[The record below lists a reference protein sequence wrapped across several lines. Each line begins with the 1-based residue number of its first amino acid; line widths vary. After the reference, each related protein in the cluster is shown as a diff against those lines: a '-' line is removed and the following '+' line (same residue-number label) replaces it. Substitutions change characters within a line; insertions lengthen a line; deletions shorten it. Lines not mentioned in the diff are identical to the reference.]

1 MELSAQPGL
10 VPQHA
15 AACLSIS
22 LTSGR
27 LNIHP
32 SMDPWRAMHALA
44 RRRVGAHPAILSD
57 PSESGPGQRRRP
69 TCSCMGRIRPYMY
82 GSTRPSHPP
91 GQLCCA
97 LFPFLSSLLRSVV
110 DCLRMRPVCLLRRPH
125 RTSSSQIRPLTCR
138 AAHQFVTSVAV
149 AGIVVGERDSVY
161 SPAPARRQKLRLAPS
176 TAGTKVHDTHV
187 PRQGSSP
194 PVSFPANDFRGRLQN
209 TFPRPQ
215 PRPRLSVFPPYPPDP
230 EPPSPSSRAACQS
243 TNNPLTP
250 YTPSNTKSR
259 GASCSSL
266 SILRAFLLAGCLSPA
281 ATPPDSL
288 STLHLLRRNI
298 LFLVPHT
305 PHHGRRHD
313 KRADGARRQ
322 RQGLVRREA
331 QPRRPLHRGQQ
342 AGQCAPSKVK
352 DFVAQSDGHTVIT
365 NVLIANNGIAAVK
378 EIRSVR
384 KWAYETFGDER
395 AIHFTVMA
403 TPEDLQANADYIR
416 MADHYVEVPGGTN
429 NHNYANVELIV
440 DIAERMNVHAVW
452 AGWGHASENPK
463 LPESLAASPNK
474 IVFIGPPGSAMRSL
488 GDKISSTIVAQHAD
502 VPCIPWSGTGVS
514 EVELDNKGIV
524 TVSDKV
530 YAKGCVTSWQEGLE
544 RAKEIGFPVMIK
556 ASEGG
561 GGKGRRQRDPG
572 LPIFIMKL
580 AGNARHL
587 EVQLL
592 ADQYG
597 NNISLFGRDCSVQRR
612 HQKIIEEAPV
622 TIAKSDTFK
631 AMEDAAVRL
640 GRLVGYVSAGTVEYL
655 YSHADDKFYFLE
667 LNPRLQVEHPTTE
680 MVSGVNLPA
689 AQLQIAMG
697 VPLHRIR
704 DIRVLYGV
712 DPKTTSEI
720 DFEFKREGSTPA
732 RASKPSNGV
741 MHELNFRSSS
751 NVWGYFS
758 VGTQGGIHSFS
769 DSQFGHIFA
778 YGENRQA
785 SRKHMVVALKELS
798 IRGDFRTTVEYL
810 IKLLETEAFE
820 DNTISTG
827 WLDELI
833 SKRLTA
839 ERPDTMLAV
848 VCGAVTKAH
857 IASETCMAEYRAGL
871 EKGQVPSKDI
881 LKTVFTIDFIYEGFR
896 YKFTATRASSDSY
909 HLFINGSKCSVGVRA
924 LSDGGLLILLDGH
937 SHNVYWK
944 EEVGATR
951 LSVDSKTCLL
961 EQENDPTQLRTPSPG
976 KLVKYSVENGAHV
989 KAGQTFAEVEVMKMY
1004 MPLVTQEDGIVQ
1016 LIKQPG
1022 ATLEAGDILGILA
1035 LDDPSRVKQAQAFV
1049 DKLPPYGDPVVV
1061 GNKAAQRFG
1070 VLKNIIMNI
1079 LMGYDNS
1086 VIMAPSLKE
1095 LIEVLRNPELPYSEW
1110 NAQFSALHA
1119 RMPQKLDSL
1128 FGQIVEKARS
1138 RHVEFPA
1145 KALQKAFQK
1154 FLDESVADS
1163 DADMLK
1169 TTLAPLTEILEIY
1182 ADGQK
1187 ARELHFVQSL
1197 LDAYWEVERLFSTQ
1211 TQEDSVVLKLRDQNK
1226 DSINKVVQTVLSHSR
1241 VSAKSSLVLAILDEY
1256 RPNKPNV
1263 GNISKYLRDSLR
1275 RLTEL
1280 SSRATS
1286 KVSLKAREIMIQCS
1300 LPSLEERTAQME
1312 HILRSSVVESRYGES
1327 GWDHREPNLEVIK
1340 EVVDSKYTVF
1350 DVLPLFFAH
1359 EDPWVALASLEV
1371 YVRRAYRAYILKQIE
1386 YHSDETD
1393 SPLFVSWDFQL
1404 RKIGQSEFG
1413 LPLQSAAPS
1422 TPGTPSASSDLK
1434 MKRIYS
1440 ISDMSYL
1447 TSKWEDEPTR
1457 KGIIVPCKYVDEAE
1471 ELIQKALE
1479 TLAFHNKQ
1487 KKQQNGTQIL
1497 ADLNDKRKPL
1507 SSIKNAAKRDD
1518 ELSAVINVAIRD
1530 VEGADDQELMSR
1542 IRPIVQ
1548 QFKGELLARGVRRLT
1563 FICGHNDGSYPGY
1576 YTFRGPEY
1584 EEDDS
1589 IRHSEP
1595 ALAFQLELARLGKF
1609 HIKPVFTE
1617 NKNIHVYEA
1626 IGKAVDT
1633 DKRYFTR
1640 AVIRPGRLRDE
1651 IPTAE
1656 YLISEADRVINDI
1669 FDALEIIGNNSS
1681 DLNHIFMNFSPV
1693 FQLDPQQVEQS
1704 LQGFLDRFG
1713 ARGWRL
1719 RVAQVEIR
1727 IICTD
1732 PATGAPYPL
1741 RVVITNTSGYVV
1753 DVDMYA
1759 ERKSEKGD
1767 WVFHS
1772 IGGTKEKGP
1781 LHLLS
1786 VSTPYATK
1794 NALQPKRYKAHLMG
1808 TQYVYDFPEL
1818 FRQAIQNSWVKA
1830 VKNQPAIASQ
1840 QPKVGECITFTELVL
1855 DDKDNLDEV
1864 NREPGTNTCGMVGWI
1879 FKARTP
1885 EYPAGRRF
1893 IVVANDITYKIG
1905 SFGPKEDNFFHK
1917 CTELARKLGIP
1928 RIYLSANSG
1937 ARLGLAEELMPH
1949 FKVAW
1954 NDAEKQDQGFRYLY
1968 LDDKALERFKDDVIT
1983 EEVSEDGEKRHK
1995 IVTII
2000 GNEDGL
2006 GVECLRGSGLIAG
2019 ATSRAYNDIFTV
2031 TLVTC
2036 RSVGI
2041 GAYLVRLGQRA
2052 VQIEG
2057 QPIIL
2062 TGAPALNNL
2071 LGREVYTSNLQLGG
2085 TQIMYRNG
2093 VSHMTANDDFAGVSR
2108 IVEWMSFVP
2117 EKRNGPVPVSP
2128 SADAWDRDVVY
2139 CPPQKQPYDVR
2150 WMISGKHDDD
2160 GSFQSGLFDKDS
2172 FVETLGGWARTVVV
2186 GRARLGGIPMGV
2198 IAVETRSV
2206 ENITPADPANPD
2218 SMEQVSNEAGG
2229 VWYPNSAFK
2238 TAQAINDFNN
2248 GEQLPLMILAN
2259 WRGFSGGQRDMYN
2272 EVLKYGSFIVDAL
2285 VKYEQPIFVYIPP
2298 FGELRGGSW
2307 VVVDPTINPTAMEMY
2322 ADVEARGGVL
2332 EPEGII
2338 GIKYRKEK
2346 QLETM
2351 ARNDPTYASLRKQLE
2366 NKGLGPE
2373 EAAAIKKQVVARE
2386 KQLLPV
2392 YAQIAVQFADL
2403 HDRAGRM
2410 KAKGTIREVLEWSNA
2425 RRYFYWRLRRR
2436 LNEEYVLKRM
2446 ATSAVSTGA
2455 QPGSAKAT
2463 EAAEWY
2469 ERERKTIGDKVEAL
2483 KAEQL
2488 SAELSALVRGH
2499 KEAGFKGVR
2508 EVLRVMPVEER
2519 EAILKYLKE

>member
-1 MELSAQPGL
+1 
-10 VPQHA
+10 
-15 AACLSIS
+15 
-22 LTSGR
+22 
-27 LNIHP
+27 
-32 SMDPWRAMHALA
+32 
-44 RRRVGAHPAILSD
+44 
-57 PSESGPGQRRRP
+57 
-69 TCSCMGRIRPYMY
+69 
-82 GSTRPSHPP
+82 
-91 GQLCCA
+91 
-97 LFPFLSSLLRSVV
+97 
-110 DCLRMRPVCLLRRPH
+110 
-125 RTSSSQIRPLTCR
+125 
-138 AAHQFVTSVAV
+138 
-149 AGIVVGERDSVY
+149 
-161 SPAPARRQKLRLAPS
+161 
-176 TAGTKVHDTHV
+176 
-187 PRQGSSP
+187 
-194 PVSFPANDFRGRLQN
+194 
-209 TFPRPQ
+209 
-215 PRPRLSVFPPYPPDP
+215 
-230 EPPSPSSRAACQS
+230 
-243 TNNPLTP
+243 
-250 YTPSNTKSR
+250 
-259 GASCSSL
+259 
-266 SILRAFLLAGCLSPA
+266 
-281 ATPPDSL
+281 
-288 STLHLLRRNI
+288 
-298 LFLVPHT
+298 
-305 PHHGRRHD
+305 
-313 KRADGARRQ
+313 
-322 RQGLVRREA
+322 
-331 QPRRPLHRGQQ
+331 
-342 AGQCAPSKVK
+342 
-352 DFVAQSDGHTVIT
+352 
-365 NVLIANNGIAAVK
+365 
-378 EIRSVR
+378 
-384 KWAYETFGDER
+384 
-395 AIHFTVMA
+395 MA

-440 DIAERMNVHAVW
+440 DVAERMNVHAVW

-463 LPESLAASPNK
+463 LPESLAASPKK

-502 VPCIPWSGTGVS
+502 VPCIPWSGTGVDK
-514 EVELDNKGIV
+514 VDVDNKGIV
-524 TVSDKV
+524 TVADDI

-544 RAKEIGFPVMIK
+544 RAKEIGFPVMVK

-561 GGKGRRQRDPG
+561 GGKGIRKVTGEADFEALYKAAASEIPG
-572 LPIFIMKL
+572 SPIFIMKL

-622 TIAKSDTFK
+622 TIAKPDTFK

-640 GRLVGYVSAGTVEYL
+640 GKLVGYVSAGTVEYL
-655 YSHADDKFYFLE
+655 YSHSDDKFYFLE

-680 MVSGVNLPA
+680 MVTGVNLPA

-697 VPLHRIR
+697 IPLHRIR
-704 DIRVLYGV
+704 DIRLLYGI
-712 DPKTTSEI
+712 DPKTSTEI
-720 DFEFKREGSTPA
+720 DFNFSNEGSAESQRRPKPRGHTTACRITSEDPGEGF
-732 RASKPSNGV
+732 KPSNGV
-741 MHELNFRSSS
+741 LHDLNFRSSS

-778 YGENRQA
+778 YGENRSA

-810 IKLLETEAFE
+810 IKLLETEDFE

-839 ERPDTMLAV
+839 ERPDPILAV
-848 VCGAVTKAH
+848 ICGATTKAH
-857 IASETCMAEYRAGL
+857 IASEACMAEYRAGL

-881 LKTVFTIDFIYEGFR
+881 LRTVFNVDFIYEGFR
-896 YKFTATRASSDSY
+896 YKFTATRASADSY
-909 HLFINGSKCSVGVRA
+909 HLFINGSKCAVGVRA
-924 LSDGGLLILLDGH
+924 LSDGGLLILVDGH

-944 EEVGATR
+944 DEVGATR

-961 EQENDPTQLRTPSPG
+961 EQENDPTQLRSPSPG
-976 KLVKYSVENGAHV
+976 KLVKYTIDNGAHV

-1004 MPLVTQEDGIVQ
+1004 MPLVAQEDGVVQ

-1035 LDDPSRVKQAQAFV
+1035 LDDPSRVKQAQPFV
-1049 DKLPPYGDPVVV
+1049 DKLPTYGAPVVV
-1061 GNKAAQRFG
+1061 GNKPAQRFA
-1070 VLKNIIMNI
+1070 VLYKTLTNI
-1079 LMGYDNS
+1079 LAGYDNS
-1086 VIMAPSLKE
+1086 VVMASTLQE

-1119 RMPQKLDSL
+1119 RMPQKLDSQ
-1128 FGQIVEKARS
+1128 FTQIVERAKTRQTD
-1138 RHVEFPA
+1138 FPA
-1145 KALQKAFQK
+1145 KALSKAFAK
-1154 FLDESVADS
+1154 FLEENVAEG
-1163 DADMLK
+1163 DADLLK
-1169 TTLAPLTEILEIY
+1169 STLTPLTHILDIY
-1182 ADGQK
+1182 AEGSK
-1187 ARELHFVQSL
+1187 ARELNLIKEL
-1197 LDAYWEVERLFSTQ
+1197 LETYYEVEKLFVNRA
-1211 TQEDSVVLKLRDQNK
+1211 QEDSVILNLRDQNK
-1226 DSINKVVQTVLSHSR
+1226 DNIGNVVQTALSHSR
-1241 VSAKSSLVLAILDEY
+1241 VSAKSTLIVAILEEY

-1263 GNISKYLRDSLR
+1263 GNIGKHLRGTLTK
-1275 RLTEL
+1275 LTEL
-1280 SSRATS
+1280 STRATS
-1286 KVSLKAREIMIQCS
+1286 KVSLKAREIMIQCA
-1300 LPSLEERTAQME
+1300 LPSLEERTSQME
-1312 HILRSSVVESRYGES
+1312 HILRSSVIESRYGES
-1327 GWDHREPNLEVIK
+1327 GWDHREPSLEAIK

-1350 DVLPLFFAH
+1350 DVLTLFFAH
-1359 EDPWVALASLEV
+1359 DDPWVSLASLEV
-1371 YVRRAYRAYILKQIE
+1371 YVRRAYRAYVLNKVS
-1386 YHSDETD
+1386 YHNDESDN
-1393 SPLFVSWDFQL
+1393 PQFISWDFKL
-1404 RKIGQSEFG
+1404 RKLGEAEFG
-1413 LPLQSAAPS
+1413 LPLQSAVPS
-1422 TPGTPSASSDLK
+1422 TPGTPSDLDLGA
-1434 MKRIYS
+1434 KRIHS

-1447 TSKWEDEPTR
+1447 TAKMSEEPSRT
-1457 KGIIVPCKYVDEAE
+1457 GVIVPCKYIDDAE
-1471 ELIQKALE
+1471 DLLQKALE
-1479 TLAFHNKQ
+1479 TIAFHNKQ
-1487 KKQQNGTQIL
+1487 NKTTTASGLL
-1497 ADLNDKRKPL
+1497 ADLSGKRKPL
-1507 SSIKNAAKRDD
+1507 SAVKSQLSKDSE
-1518 ELSAVINVAIRD
+1518 ELSAVINVAVRD
-1530 VEGADDQELMSR
+1530 AESNDDEEVLSR
-1542 IRPIVQ
+1542 IRPIVE
-1548 QFKGELLARGVRRLT
+1548 QFKEELLNRGVRRLT
-1563 FICGHNDGSYPGY
+1563 FICGRSDGSYPGY

-1584 EEDDS
+1584 LEDDS

-1595 ALAFQLELARLGKF
+1595 ALAFQLELARLSKF

-1626 IGKAVDT
+1626 VGKAADT

-1656 YLISEADRVINDI
+1656 YLISEADRVVNDI
-1669 FDALEIIGNNSS
+1669 FDALEIIGSNNT
-1681 DLNHIFMNFSPV
+1681 DLNHIFLNFSPV
-1693 FQLDPQQVEQS
+1693 FQLDPQAVEHS

-1713 ARGWRL
+1713 ARAWRL
-1719 RVAQVEIR
+1719 RVSQVEIR

-1732 PATGAPYPL
+1732 PKTGTPYPL
-1741 RVVITNTSGYVV
+1741 RIGITNTSGFVV
-1753 DVDMYA
+1753 DVDLYA

-1781 LHLLS
+1781 MHLMP

-1794 NALQPKRYKAHLMG
+1794 NWDQPKRYKAHLMG

-1818 FRQAIQNSWVKA
+1818 FRQAIQNSWAKA
-1830 VKNQPAIASQ
+1830 VKSQPGLSVH
-1840 QPKVGECITFTELVL
+1840 QPKVGECLTFTELVI

-1879 FKARTP
+1879 FRARTP
-1885 EYPAGRRF
+1885 EYPSGRRF

-1954 NDAEKQDQGFRYLY
+1954 NEATKQQGGFRYLY
-1968 LDDKALERFKDDVIT
+1968 LDDAAKEQFKDAVIT

-1995 IVTII
+1995 IVTIV
-2000 GNEDGL
+2000 GQEDGL

-2062 TGAPALNNL
+2062 TGAGAINNL

-2093 VSHMTANDDFAGVSR
+2093 VSHMTANDDFEGISR

-2128 SADAWDRDVVY
+2128 STDAWDRDITYV
-2139 CPPQKQPYDVR
+2139 PPQKQPHDVR
-2150 WMISGKHDDD
+2150 WLIAGKHEDD

-2198 IAVETRSV
+2198 IAVETRSI
-2206 ENITPADPANPD
+2206 ENTTPADPANPD
-2218 SMEQVSNEAGG
+2218 SIEQVSNEAGG

-2272 EVLKYGSFIVDAL
+2272 EVLKYGSYIVDAL

-2322 ADVEARGGVL
+2322 ADIDSRGGVL

-2346 QLETM
+2346 QLATM
-2351 ARNDPTYASLRKQLE
+2351 ARMDATYAQLKKEFE
-2366 NKGLGPE
+2366 NKDLTAEQSE
-2373 EAAAIKKQVVARE
+2373 EIKQKMLARE
-2386 KQLLPV
+2386 SQLLPV

-2410 KAKGTIREVLEWSNA
+2410 KAKGTIRDVLEWTNA
-2425 RRYFYWRLRRR
+2425 RRFFYWRLRRR
-2436 LNEEYVLKRM
+2436 LSEEYMLRHM
-2446 ATSAVSTGA
+2446 ATTTLATKESQST
-2455 QPGSAKAT
+2455 AKTSEVRARNLQLLQNWSGIT
-2463 EAAEWY
+2463 GWEEKDQEVAEWY
-2469 ERERKTIGDKVEAL
+2469 EKERKSIGEKVETL
-2483 KAEQL
+2483 KAEKL
-2488 SAELSALVRGH
+2488 AAEVAEVVRRN
-2499 KEAGFKGVR
+2499 KEAGFKGLR
-2508 EVLRVMPVEER
+2508 EVLRVMPLEER
-2519 EAILKYLKE
+2519 DEVLKYLKE